1 MKFKFFIPSDEI
13 IPIKM
18 RLITDDGRQIE
29 YTKYPVG
36 LNYMFK
42 YDNSWSEAEALDATK
57 SIASSIVHQSEDHD
71 SRWDIKFLRQ
81 VDDEPTTGRKRFLVS
96 FCIRDSY

>member
-18 RLITDDGRQIE
+18 RLIADDGRQIE
-29 YTKYPVG
+29 YTKCPG
-36 LNYMFK
+36 LNYVFK

-57 SIASSIVHQSEDHD
+57 SIASSIVYQSEDHD
-71 SRWDIKFLRQ
+71 SRWDIKFLSQ
-81 VDDEPTTGRKRFLVS
+81 VDDEPTTGRKRFHVA

>member
-18 RLITDDGRQIE
+18 RLISDDGRQIE
-29 YTKYPVG
+29 YAKYPG
-36 LNYMFK
+36 LNYIFK

-57 SIASSIVHQSEDHD
+57 SIASSIVYQSDDHD
-71 SRWDIKFLRQ
+71 SRWDIKFLSR
-81 VDDEPTTGRKRFLVS
+81 VDDEPTTGRKRFHVS
-96 FCIRDSY
+96 FRIRDSY